1 MKIATATL
9 GSTLAFT
16 VALIVTLIAASAD
29 GAAQQAPCNKR
40 NDVLGHL
47 AQKYQE
53 LPIAIGV
60 TNRGG
65 LVEIL
70 STGDGKT
77 WTIIISSP
85 DGQACMVAA
94 GEGWRALP
102 QVALPQADVPDG
114 PQA

>member
-1 MKIATATL
+1 MKIATAAHY
-9 GSTLAFT
+9 GALAFN
-16 VALIVTLIAASAD
+16 AGLIAGSAD
-29 GAAQQAPCNKR
+29 GAARQVPCKQR
-40 NDVLGHL
+40 GDVLGHL

-53 LPIAIGV
+53 LPVAVGV
-60 TNRGG
+60 TNRGV
-65 LVEIL
+65 LVEVL

-102 QVALPQADVPDG
+102 QADAPDG

>member
-16 VALIVTLIAASAD
+16 AALILGLIAASAE
-29 GAAQQAPCNKR
+29 GAAQQVPCYQR
-40 NDVLGHL
+40 DDVLGHL
-47 AQKYQE
+47 AQKYRE
-53 LPIAIGV
+53 LPVAVGV
-60 TNRGG
+60 TNRGS
-65 LVEIL
+65 LVEVL

-85 DGQACMVAA
+85 DGEACMVAA
-94 GEGWRALP
+94 GEGWHALP
-102 QVALPQADVPDG
+102 RADAPDG

>member
-1 MKIATATL
+1 M
-9 GSTLAFT
+9 
-16 VALIVTLIAASAD
+16 
-29 GAAQQAPCNKR
+29 QQIPCNQR

-53 LPIAIGV
+53 LPIAVGV

-65 LVEIL
+65 LVEVL

-85 DGQACMVAA
+85 DGEACMVAA
-94 GEGWRALP
+94 GKGWRALP
-102 QVALPQADVPDG
+102 ETDARDG
-114 PQA
+114 PHA

>member
-9 GSTLAFT
+9 GSTLAFAA
-16 VALIVTLIAASAD
+16 ALIAALIAASAG
-29 GAAQQAPCNKR
+29 GAAQQVTCNQR
-40 NDVLGHL
+40 DDVLGHL

-53 LPIAIGV
+53 LPVAVGV
-60 TNRGG
+60 TDRGG
-65 LVEIL
+65 LVEVL

-85 DGQACMVAA
+85 DGEACMVAA

-102 QVALPQADVPDG
+102 RADTRANTRDG

>member
-9 GSTLAFT
+9 CGALAFT
-16 VALIVTLIAASAD
+16 AALIAASAD
-29 GAAQQAPCNKR
+29 GAAQQVPCKQR
-40 NDVLGHL
+40 HDVLGHL

-53 LPIAIGV
+53 LPVAVGV

-65 LVEIL
+65 LVEVL
-70 STGDGKT
+70 SSGDGKT

-85 DGQACMVAA
+85 NGEACMVAT

-102 QVALPQADVPDG
+102 WADTPDG
-114 PQA
+114 PEA